1 MQNMWKNVFERYC
14 WIALNKKHSSQIDFV
29 LISHIFHSHLPRRS
43 VIVTH
48 LAKTMRTK
56 SQIEGELNKWVW
68 QTPYS
73 TIFLIQY
80 ICIFLFVK
88 VNPQYANHAWET
100 ATIFNYWRIA
110 LEAFENFSYIYI
122 YCLNVWCAT
131 CNIYTYHINIY
142 IYCLTYYNRAC
153 QSRLKTANENMN
165 NDSLYAMA
173 TNSRIC
179 YCSLQYP
186 WSKLRIKIYIKGILP
201 KGPYLPCVSMAGRAL
216 LAGYH
221 RYTYL

>member
-14 WIALNKKHSSQIDFV
+14 WKALNKKHSSQIDFV

-48 LAKTMRTK
+48 LSKTMRTK
-56 SQIEGELNKWVW
+56 SQIEGELNKWVR

-73 TIFLIQY
+73 TIFLIRY

-100 ATIFNYWRIA
+100 ATTFNYWRIA

-122 YCLNVWCAT
+122 YTVWMSDVLHV
-131 CNIYTYHINIY
+131 TYIH
-142 IYCLTYYNRAC
+142 T
-153 QSRLKTANENMN
+153 
-165 NDSLYAMA
+165 
-173 TNSRIC
+173 
-179 YCSLQYP
+179 
-186 WSKLRIKIYIKGILP
+186 ILP
-201 KGPYLPCVSMAGRAL
+201 YLYILSDVLQPSIPKQIENHWWK
-216 LAGYH
+216 YE
-221 RYTYL
+221 